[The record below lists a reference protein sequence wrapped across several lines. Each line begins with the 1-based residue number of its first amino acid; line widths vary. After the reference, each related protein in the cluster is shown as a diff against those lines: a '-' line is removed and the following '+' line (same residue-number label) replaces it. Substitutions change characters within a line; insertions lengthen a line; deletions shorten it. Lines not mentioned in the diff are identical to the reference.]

1 MLIGEGRADRGE
13 QLRETI
19 VQPWG
24 PGSTSRDT
32 HNNIFELFIELKPQ
46 QMDLAQFILKR
57 PEGTREAH

>member
-1 MLIGEGRADRGE
+1 MREE
-13 QLRETI
+13 QSGNSSVALG
-19 VQPWG
+19 QG